1 MIFTAL
7 NADGVE
13 ENEKDRLGN
22 NISILFRGFNVS
34 YTLSDYIFSD

>member
-13 ENEKDRLGN
+13 ENEKDRLEYN
-22 NISILFRGFNVS
+22 TSISLRSFNVS
-34 YTLSDYIFSD
+34 YTLGVYIFSD